1 MTLYMTAVKQ
11 HLTHHDS
18 NNNNIYDSSE
28 TINTHNKA

>member
-1 MTLYMTAVKQ
+1 MAYEAMFATDT
-11 HLTHHDS
+11 